1 MAEAE
6 SPCFVGLDIAKAHV
20 DICVQPA
27 GERWRV
33 DRDDAG
39 LAALGARLRTYAPSL
54 VVLEATGGYET
65 AVVTALALAAVPVV
79 VVNPRQVRDFAR
91 ALGRLAKTDTIDAA
105 VLALFAERVR
115 PAIRPVPDEAQQEL
129 VALITRRRQL
139 LEMLTAERN
148 RLATARSA
156 VRAGL
161 RQHIRWL
168 ERRVADTD
176 HDLTTTVQRSPLWRA
191 QDNLLRSAPGVG
203 RVTST
208 SLAALLPELG
218 RLSRREIA
226 SLVGIAPLNRDSGQ
240 QRGRRTIWGG
250 RASVRTPLYMATLVA
265 TRRNPVIKAFY
276 QRLRAAGKPPRVAL
290 VAAMRKLLTILNAMV
305 KQQKPWHPVTVE
317 N

>member
-1 MAEAE
+1 MAETL
-6 SPCFVGLDIAKAHV
+6 CFVGLDIAKAHV
-20 DICVQPA
+20 DVCVQPA
-27 GERWRV
+27 DECWRV
-33 DRDDAG
+33 DRDEAG
-39 LAALGARLRTYAPSL
+39 LAALGARLHGYAPSL
-54 VVLEATGGYET
+54 AVLEATGGYET
-65 AVVTALALAAVPVV
+65 AVVAALALAAVPVV

-115 PAIRPVPDEAQQEL
+115 PAIRPLPDEAQQEL

-176 HDLTTTVQRSPLWRA
+176 HDLTTAVQRSPLWRA
-191 QDNLLRSAPGVG
+191 QENLLRSAPGVG

-218 RLSRREIA
+218 TLSRREIA

-250 RASVRTPLYMATLVA
+250 RASVRAPLYMATLVA
-265 TRRNPVIKAFY
+265 TRRNPVIRAFY
-276 QRLRAAGKPPRVAL
+276 QRLRAAGKPPLVAL
-290 VAAMRKLLTILNAMV
+290 IAAMRKLLTILNAMV
-305 KQQKPWHPVTVE
+305 KHQKPWHPVTVQ